1 MNSHCH
7 FFVIFEKNEIMDRRN
22 FLKAGL
28 ASAAGIAAAPEII
41 ADEMRA
47 GVVVPIVAASDGRA
61 GSVSTD
67 VEKHLPVEGYV
78 REPSHRVPVVA
89 SVDVVVAGGGAAGV
103 AAAVCA
109 ARHGASVMLIERMNY
124 LGGLWTG
131 GLVLPVLATH
141 GLGKTKAWDK
151 ATGGFCTEICDE
163 LLAKGWAVNPMN
175 PTVDPEATKYLMDKM
190 IFEAGVKIVYNATVA
205 GAVMSGN
212 RVDAVLVDCNTGRIA
227 IRCKTAVD
235 ASGDGILFH
244 YTGDPYEA
252 RRYHMTTLAR
262 VYGITEAKAP
272 VPGMR
277 TDGAGSREVIDGLD
291 VMLVSATQQ
300 KHRMELWERTQKRRQ
315 DTGKEDIHLMEIAPT
330 TGLRVTRVLDSI
342 HNVTLEESM
351 EWTAFD
357 DVIGMSGV
365 CDPFE
370 YKGRH
375 IAHKDRPIWQIP
387 YRSLVPRETRNL
399 LVCGR
404 CFGYDQ
410 GITWDAREISTCM
423 VTGQAAGVAAAMASA
438 SRCAAKEVDVKAL
451 QKKLRADGVRLDF

>member
-1 MNSHCH
+1 
-7 FFVIFEKNEIMDRRN
+7 MDRRK
-22 FLKAGL
+22 FLKAGVASVVS
-28 ASAAGIAAAPEII
+28 ASAAPGLIAQ
-41 ADEMRA
+41 EMRA
-47 GVVVPIVAASDGRA
+47 GVIVPVVSASDGRR
-61 GSVSTD
+61 GDVSTD
-67 VEKHLPVEGYV
+67 VDRHLPVEGYV
-78 REPSHRVPVVA
+78 REPSHRIPVVA

-141 GLGKTKAWDK
+141 GLGKTKDWDK

-163 LLAKGWAVNPMN
+163 LLSNGWAVNPKD
-175 PTVDPEATKYLMDKM
+175 PTADPEATKYLMDKM
-190 IFEAGVKIVYNATVA
+190 IYDAGVKIIYNSTVA
-205 GAVMSGN
+205 GAVMSGS
-212 RVDAVLVDCNTGRIA
+212 RLDSVLVDCNTGRIA

-244 YTGDPYEA
+244 YCGDPYEA
-252 RRYHMTTLAR
+252 RRYHMTTLSR
-262 VYGITEAKAP
+262 VYGVPSTHGP
-272 VPGMR
+272 VPGMK
-277 TDGAGSREVIDGLD
+277 TDGTGSREVIDGLD

-300 KHRMELWERTQKRRQ
+300 KHRMELWERMEQRK
-315 DTGKEDIHLMEIAPT
+315 KEPGNEKLQLMEVAPT
-330 TGLRVTRVLDSI
+330 TGIRVTRVLDSI

-351 EWTAFD
+351 EWTEFV

-375 IAHKDRPIWQIP
+375 ISRKERPVWQIP
-387 YRSLVPRETRNL
+387 YRSLVPKETANL

-423 VTGQAAGVAAAMASA
+423 VTGQAAGVAAAMSA
-438 SRCAAKEVDVKAL
+438 ATRTAAKDIDVKNL
-451 QKKLRADGVRLDF
+451 QKQLREDGVRLDF